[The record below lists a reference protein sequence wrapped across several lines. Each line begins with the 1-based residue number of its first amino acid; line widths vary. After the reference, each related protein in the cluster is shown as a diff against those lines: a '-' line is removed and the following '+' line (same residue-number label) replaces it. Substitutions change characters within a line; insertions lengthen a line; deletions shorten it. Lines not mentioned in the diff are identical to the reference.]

1 MNDLKLSEINITP
14 LPSKNGL
21 IGFAN
26 LVVNNNF
33 KICNI
38 GLHTCFSDPTGIRLV
53 FPTREHKGVR
63 LKTFYPINRATYDV
77 LAVAISNSYFELMKK
92 LR

>member
-1 MNDLKLSEINITP
+1 MAVLKLSEISITP

-21 IGFAN
+21 IGFADL
-26 LVVNNNF
+26 LVNGTF

-38 GLHTCFSDPTGIRLV
+38 AIHTCPSTSTGIRLV
-53 FPTREHKGVR
+53 FPTREHNGVR
-63 LKTFYPINRATYDV
+63 LKTFYPINRVAYDV
-77 LAVAISNSYFELMKK
+77 LAIAVSNAYFGLMEK